1 MSHSAGMP
9 GLRLGLLAVVSD
21 SPHEP
26 AVAAVT
32 DLADTRAAAV
42 EAAD

>member
-26 AVAAVT
+26 AVAVT